1 MRLVCPNCSAQYE
14 IDGSMIPD
22 EGRDVQC
29 SNCGHTWFEL
39 PTTATDFADV
49 APEETA
55 SAEESTEAFEESDA
69 AVEAEAADEFAEPE
83 QSEDAI
89 KDADAVSEREISE
102 IVEAYVDP
110 DDDLEIEP
118 EPAEEEDSPSNTIAA
133 AAMAALLDK
142 AEGKTPDDDLT
153 AKKPRRAADVAALE
167 ILREEA
173 EREMTQRRSDVDVL
187 ETQTDLGL
195 DDLANDDEPSRAL
208 KARMAHLGDEE
219 ADATVQQPSAP
230 PVSRRP
236 PATPERSEADSYA
249 EPRRDL
255 LPDIDEINST
265 LKPAAVESTERK
277 SGFLSGFLL
286 MIAIVFVLIFA
297 YWQAPF
303 IVQLFPESEAVI
315 ISYVDQAN
323 AFRDW
328 VQGLFNG

>member
-39 PTTATDFADV
+39 PAPAVDFTEN
-49 APEETA
+49 APQETA
-55 SAEESTEAFEESDA
+55 AAFEEDA
-69 AVEAEAADEFAEPE
+69 AAEQADIAEPEPTGEAVEEVEAEAETKSD
-83 QSEDAI
+83 
-89 KDADAVSEREISE
+89 REISE

-110 DDDLEIEP
+110 DDDLEVAP
-118 EPAEEEDSPSNTIAA
+118 DLGEDDDPSNTIAA

-142 AEGKTPDDDLT
+142 AEGKGPDADLT
-153 AKKPRRAADVAALE
+153 AKKPRRAADVAALD

-173 EREMTQRRSDVDVL
+173 EREMTKRLGGPDAI

-195 DDLANDDEPSRAL
+195 DDLRDTDEPSRAL

-219 ADATVQQPSAP
+219 PETGGASIVQPSAP
-230 PVSRRP
+230 PVTRRP
-236 PATPERSEADSYA
+236 STVAEQSEAESYA

-265 LKPAAVESTERK
+265 LKPTPADGTERK
-277 SGFLSGFLL
+277 SGFLTGFLL
-286 MIAIVFVLIFA
+286 MMFIAFALIFV
-297 YWQAPF
+297 YWQAPA
-303 IVQLFPESEAVI
+303 IVQLFPESEGMI
-315 ISYVDQAN
+315 IAYVDQAN
-323 AFRDW
+323 MFRDW
-328 VQGLFNG
+328 VQGLFDA

>member
-14 IDGSMIPD
+14 IDGTIIPD

-39 PTTATDFADV
+39 PSAATDFADV
-49 APEETA
+49 APEETP
-55 SAEESTEAFEESDA
+55 SAEKNTESVDENDA
-69 AVEAEAADEFAEPE
+69 ATVADAAEEFTEPE
-83 QSEDAI
+83 GSEDAI
-89 KDADAVSEREISE
+89 EDAAAISEREISE

-110 DDDLEIEP
+110 DDDLEIAP
-118 EPAEEEDSPSNTIAA
+118 EPVEEEDSPSNTIAA

-142 AEGKTPDDDLT
+142 AEGKTSDDDLT

-195 DDLANDDEPSRAL
+195 DDLTNDDEPSRAL
-208 KARMAHLGDEE
+208 KARMAHLGDDD
-219 ADATVQQPSAP
+219 ADATVMQPSAP

-236 PATPERSEADSYA
+236 PAVPERNEADGYA

-265 LKPAAVESTERK
+265 LKPAAVESTEKK
-277 SGFLSGFLL
+277 SGFLFGFLL
-286 MIAIVFVLIFA
+286 MVAIAFVLIFA

-303 IVQLFPESEAVI
+303 IVQLFPESEAAI

-328 VQGLFNG
+328 VQGLFSG

>member
-39 PTTATDFADV
+39 PAPAADFAESPPEILDEALDTGQEEV
-49 APEETA
+49 AADEEFA
-55 SAEESTEAFEESDA
+55 EAEEADAFDED
-69 AVEAEAADEFAEPE
+69 AEAA
-83 QSEDAI
+83 
-89 KDADAVSEREISE
+89 SEREISE

-110 DDDLEIEP
+110 DDDIEIETP
-118 EPAEEEDSPSNTIAA
+118 EPVEDESPSDTIAA

-142 AEGKTPDDDLT
+142 SEAKAAGDDPT

-173 EREMTQRRSDVDVL
+173 EREMTQRHGEAGTL
-187 ETQTDLGL
+187 ETQADLGL
-195 DDLANDDEPSRAL
+195 DALYDGGDEPSRAM
-208 KARMAHLGDEE
+208 KARRAHLGEDES
-219 ADATVQQPSAP
+219 DAASEDAGNVQA
-230 PVSRRP
+230 VSRRP
-236 PATPERSEADSYA
+236 TSVHQREAYA

-265 LKPAAVESTERK
+265 LKPTPVQEAPSK
-277 SGFLSGFLL
+277 SGFVTGFVL
-286 MIAIVFVLIFA
+286 MLVIAFVLIFG
-297 YWQAPF
+297 YWQAPS
-303 IVQLFPESEAVI
+303 IVQLFPESESVV

-328 VQGLFNG
+328 LQGLISGS

>member
-39 PTTATDFADV
+39 PAPTTNFEEIAPEADV
-49 APEETA
+49 AVEASDETIA
-55 SAEESTEAFEESDA
+55 ESDTDDEANADA
-69 AVEAEAADEFAEPE
+69 AFAEPE
-83 QSEDAI
+83 KSADAI
-89 KDADAVSEREISE
+89 KDIDAITEREVSEI
-102 IVEAYVDP
+102 IEAYVDP
-110 DDDLEIEP
+110 DDDLEVEP

-142 AEGKTPDDDLT
+142 AEGKTSADDPT

-173 EREMTQRRSDVDVL
+173 EREMTQRRGDVDVL

-195 DDLANDDEPSRAL
+195 DDLSSEDEPSRAL
-208 KARMAHLGDEE
+208 KARMAHLGDEDAE
-219 ADATVQQPSAP
+219 ATVRQPSAP

-236 PATPERSEADSYA
+236 STVPERSEAESYA

-265 LKPAAVESTERK
+265 LKPASVESTEGK
-277 SGFLSGFLL
+277 SGFLTGFLVMVVAAFL
-286 MIAIVFVLIFA
+286 LILA
-297 YWQAPF
+297 YAQAPF
-303 IVQLFPESEAVI
+303 IVQLFPESEAMI

-328 VQGLFNG
+328 LQGLLNG